1 VKAVNSSWAN
11 VLRTASA
18 PAFFDYFRTIMV
30 KKQIKNQLI
39 KRSCMHF
46 FHYKKGELYAEE
58 VPVREIVAKYG
69 TPVYIYSAS
78 TLVRHFKAYDEA
90 FDGKPHIICFALKA
104 NSNSA
109 LIHLFAKH
117 GAGADVVS
125 GGELFRALKAGVPSE
140 KIVYAG
146 VGKTADEIRYAL
158 KSKILMFNVES
169 ENELREIDS
178 IAGEMKVTASIA
190 LRINPDIDPQT
201 HPYISTGLKKHKF
214 GIPIEDA
221 LEYYKFAKSLKNI
234 AVTGIHKHI
243 GSQLTKISPFV
254 DALKRILI
262 LVDELSENGIRIE
275 YLDIGGGL
283 GITYLHE
290 EPPQPS
296 DLAKRI
302 LPLLEDRDLTVVMEP
317 GRSLV
322 GNAGILVTKTLY
334 LKASEDKNFVIVDAG
349 MNDLMRPSLYDAY
362 HHIQPVVKSRRHTLI
377 VDVVGPICESGD
389 FLAKDREIQKVKQG
403 EYLAVMSAGAYGFSM
418 SSTYNSR
425 PRVAEVMVSGKEFG
439 LVRRRE
445 SYADLLRGES
455 MPEFIR

>member
-1 VKAVNSSWAN
+1 
-11 VLRTASA
+11 
-18 PAFFDYFRTIMV
+18 
-30 KKQIKNQLI
+30 
-39 KRSCMHF
+39 MHF
-46 FHYKKGELYAEE
+46 FKYKKGELYAEE
-58 VPVREIVAKYG
+58 VPVREIAAKYG

-90 FDGKPHIICFALKA
+90 FDGKHHIICFALKA

-109 LIHLFAKH
+109 VIRLFAKH

-125 GGELFRALKAGVPSE
+125 GGELFRALKAGIPAK

-146 VGKTADEIRYAL
+146 VGKTADEIRFAL

-169 ENELREIDS
+169 ENELHEIDR
-178 IAGEMKVTASIA
+178 IAADMNVKASIA

-214 GIPIEDA
+214 GIPIDDA
-221 LEYYKFAKSLKNI
+221 LEHYKFAKSLKNI
-234 AVTGIHKHI
+234 AVVGIHKHI

-262 LVDELSENGIRIE
+262 LIDELAKSGIRIDF
-275 YLDIGGGL
+275 LDIGGGL
-283 GITYLHE
+283 GITYLDE
-290 EPPQPS
+290 QPPQPR
-296 DLAKRI
+296 DLAGQI
-302 LPLLEDRDLTVVMEP
+302 LPLLEGRDVTVVMEP

-334 LKASEDKNFVIVDAG
+334 LKEGEEKNFVIVDAG
-349 MNDLMRPSLYDAY
+349 MNDLMRPSLYNAY
-362 HHIQPVVKSRRHTLI
+362 HHIQPVVKTRRDTI
-377 VDVVGPICESGD
+377 IADVVGPICESGD
-389 FLAKDREIQKVKQG
+389 FLAKDREIPKVNQG

-425 PRVAEVMVSGKEFG
+425 PRVAEVMVNGTKFA
-439 LVRRRE
+439 LVRKRE
-445 SYADLLRGES
+445 TYADLLRGES
-455 MPEFIR
+455 IPEFIR

>member
-1 VKAVNSSWAN
+1 
-11 VLRTASA
+11 
-18 PAFFDYFRTIMV
+18 
-30 KKQIKNQLI
+30 
-39 KRSCMHF
+39 MHF
-46 FHYKKGELYAEE
+46 FKYKKGELYAEE
-58 VPVREIVAKYG
+58 VPVREIAAKYG

-90 FDGKPHIICFALKA
+90 FDGKHHIICFALKA

-109 LIHLFAKH
+109 VIRLFAKH

-125 GGELFRALKAGVPSE
+125 GGELFRALKAGIPAK

-146 VGKTADEIRYAL
+146 VGKTADEIRFAL

-169 ENELREIDS
+169 ENELREIDR
-178 IAGEMKVTASIA
+178 IAADMKVKASIA

-214 GIPIEDA
+214 GIPIDDA
-221 LEYYKFAKSLKNI
+221 LEHYKFAKSLKNI
-234 AVTGIHKHI
+234 AVVGIHKHI

-262 LVDELSENGIRIE
+262 LIDELAKSGIRIDF
-275 YLDIGGGL
+275 LDIGGGL
-283 GITYLHE
+283 GITSLDEH
-290 EPPQPS
+290 PPQPR
-296 DLAKRI
+296 DLAGHI
-302 LPLLEDRDLTVVMEP
+302 LPLLEGRDVTVVMEP

-334 LKASEDKNFVIVDAG
+334 LKEGEEKNFVIVDAG
-349 MNDLMRPSLYDAY
+349 MNDLMRPSLYNAY
-362 HHIQPVVKSRRHTLI
+362 HHIQPVVKTRRDTI
-377 VDVVGPICESGD
+377 IADVVGPICESGD
-389 FLAKDREIQKVKQG
+389 FLAKDREIPKVNQG

-425 PRVAEVMVSGKEFG
+425 PRVAEVMVNGTKFA
-439 LVRRRE
+439 LVRKRE
-445 SYADLLRGES
+445 TYADLLRGES
-455 MPEFIR
+455 IPEFIR